1 MLEPDSRVV
10 LLDQL
15 RPPPGYRLHAAVAT
29 TFTLD
34 LATAVVPPLAFASF
48 EIRDTPDP
56 VAALE
61 AIRSCTDRVDIFCQ
75 AGQLTVPRR
84 HSDLMAYLE
93 PMVHPVRR
101 QRPGALFHPKVW
113 FLHYRAD
120 EAPDRFRLLCST
132 RNLTDSQAWDAVV
145 TLEGAAASE
154 MNPANEPLAA
164 LIESLPRSTVGEL
177 APERAARLA
186 ALADAAR
193 RVEWDRPEHVTSIAF
208 HLWGVRG
215 VPSATPDFS
224 GYRHLIVAPFCN
236 AEGLAQLTRAARGDV
251 TVVSRAETFD
261 KLGSEPFAHC
271 HTFVLDPAATLGAP
285 EGTDADNAAELTEG
299 GADHLAGDPLTG
311 LHAKVTVLERDHR
324 AHVFIGSANATSAA
338 FGGNV
343 EFAVELTGGY
353 SRLGVATY
361 LDGNAPFRRMLQEY
375 EPGAPTPPDPD
386 DERLRALLNRLRTLA
401 ETEFTLTVQPSA
413 HAGMHDLHLESATAL
428 WLGETHELRGELL
441 TLPGQAVELTG
452 GHPASAIF
460 RDVAV
465 PNITPFVALHLTD
478 QGGSAG
484 SRPLHVSSV
493 VHARLIGDPPT
504 RLDEVLAR
512 QVDTPEKF
520 LRFVALLLGLGGA
533 ASPVQS
539 LLTAGSDSAWSAV
552 GGAGMFEVIV
562 NALATSPEALRDL
575 DRLVERLE
583 STDAG
588 RRVLPDGFRTLWE
601 PVKAALAT
609 VEEMS

>member
-15 RPPPGYRLHAAVAT
+15 RPPLGYRLHAAVAT

-101 QRPGALFHPKVW
+101 PRPGSLFHPKVW

-132 RNLTDSQAWDAVV
+132 RNLTDSHAWDAVV
-145 TLEGAAASE
+145 ALDGVPAAAV
-154 MNPANEPLAA
+154 NPANEPLAA
-164 LIESLPRSTVGEL
+164 LIDSLPRNTLGEL
-177 APERAARLA
+177 PPERAARVAELT
-186 ALADAAR
+186 DAAR
-193 RVEWDRPEHVTSIAF
+193 RVDWECPDDVRSIAF
-208 HLWGVRG
+208 HLWGVPG
-215 VPSATPDFS
+215 GPSADPDFS
-224 GYRHLIVAPFCN
+224 GYRHLIIAPFCN
-236 AEGLAQLTRAARGDV
+236 ADGLDRLTRAARGDIA
-251 TVVSRAETFD
+251 VVSRQETFD
-261 KLGSEPFAHC
+261 ELGKEPFAGC
-271 HTFVLDPAATLGAP
+271 RTFVLDPAAALEAS
-285 EGTDADNAAELTEG
+285 DN
-299 GADHLAGDPLTG
+299 DAGDGTHHGDLNGAAHDVLTG
-311 LHAKVTVLERDHR
+311 LHAKVTVVERDHR

-353 SRLGVATY
+353 SRLGVDTY
-361 LDGNAPFRRMLQEY
+361 LKDGAGFRRMLQEY
-375 EPGAPTPPDPD
+375 TPGAPAPLDPD

-401 ETEFTLTVQPSA
+401 EIEFTLTVQPEA
-413 HAGMHDLHLESATAL
+413 RPGIHDLRLESASAL
-428 WLGETHELRGELL
+428 RLGDAHELTVELL
-441 TLPGQAVELTG
+441 TRPGQATQLAG
-452 GHPASAIF
+452 GRLADATF
-460 RDVAV
+460 ADVPV
-465 PNITPFVALHLTD
+465 PDITPFVALHLTD
-478 QGGSAG
+478 RGS
-484 SRPLHVSSV
+484 SPSDRPLQVSSV

-520 LRFVALLLGLGGA
+520 LGFVALLLGLGGSGDPLSA
-533 ASPVQS
+533 VV
-539 LLTAGSDSAWSAV
+539 TAGGDSTWVAA
-552 GGAGMFEVIV
+552 GGVGMFEVIV
-562 NALATSPEALRDL
+562 SALAARPDALRDL

-588 RRVLPDGFRTLWE
+588 RRVLPDGFRALWG
-601 PVKAALAT
+601 PVKLALAT
-609 VEEMS
+609 VQETP

>member
-34 LATAVVPPLAFASF
+34 LATAVVPPLAFASV

-84 HSDLMAYLE
+84 HSDLMTYLE

-101 QRPGALFHPKVW
+101 PRPGALFHPKVW

-145 TLEGAAASE
+145 ILDGTAASE
-154 MNPANEPLAA
+154 VNPANEPLAA
-164 LIESLPRSTVGEL
+164 LIDSLPRRTVGDL
-177 APERAARLA
+177 AAGPAARIT

-193 RVEWDRPEHVTSIAF
+193 RVKWERPEHVTSIAF
-208 HLWGVRG
+208 HLWGVPG
-215 VPSATPDFS
+215 MSAAAPDFS
-224 GYRHLIVAPFCN
+224 GYRHLLVAPFCN
-236 AEGLAQLTRAARGDV
+236 PAGLAQLTRSARGDI

-261 KLGSEPFAHC
+261 ELGTEPFARC
-271 HTFVLDPAATLGAP
+271 DTFVLDPVATLAATDGP
-285 EGTDADNAAELTEG
+285 EADNAAG
-299 GADHLAGDPLTG
+299 PPDDADLAEDALTG
-311 LHAKVTVLERDHR
+311 LHAKVMVVERDHR

-353 SRLGVATY
+353 SRLGVGTY
-361 LDGNAPFRRMLQEY
+361 LDGNAPFRRMLQQY

-386 DERLRALLNRLRTLA
+386 DDRLRALLNRLRTLA
-401 ETEFTLTVQPSA
+401 EVEFTLTVQPA
-413 HAGMHDLHLESATAL
+413 PLAGIHNLHLDSETPL
-428 WLGETHELRGELL
+428 RLGETHELRVELL
-441 TLPGQAVELTG
+441 TLPGQAVELVG
-452 GHPASAIF
+452 GRPAEATF

-478 QGGSAG
+478 RGTSART
-484 SRPLHVSSV
+484 RPLQASSV

-533 ASPVQS
+533 ASAVPSV
-539 LLTAGSDSAWSAV
+539 LAGGTDSAWGSTA
-552 GGAGMFEVIV
+552 GAGMFEVIV
-562 NALATSPEALRDL
+562 NALATSPDALRDL

-588 RRVLPDGFRTLWE
+588 RRVLPDGFGTLWE

-609 VEEMS
+609 IEEVS

>member
-1 MLEPDSRVV
+1 MLEPDSRVI

-34 LATAVVPPLAFASF
+34 LATAVVPPLAFASV

-56 VAALE
+56 VAALD

-75 AGQLTVPRR
+75 AGHLTVPRR

-101 QRPGALFHPKVW
+101 PRGGALFHPKVW

-145 TLEGAAASE
+145 TLDGAGASE
-154 MNPANEPLAA
+154 ADIANEPLAA
-164 LIESLPRSTVGEL
+164 LIESLPRSTVGDL
-177 APERAARLA
+177 ALGRAARIA
-186 ALADAAR
+186 ALAAAAR
-193 RVEWDRPEHVTSIAF
+193 RVGWERPEHVTSLAF
-208 HLWGVRG
+208 HLWGVQG
-215 VPSATPDFS
+215 APPAAPDFS

-236 AEGLAQLTRAARGDV
+236 ADGLAQLTRSARREI

-261 KLGSEPFAHC
+261 ELGSEPFARC
-271 HTFVLDPAATLGAP
+271 ATFVLDPVATLAAP
-285 EGTDADNAAELTEG
+285 DGPD
-299 GADHLAGDPLTG
+299 AGDAEQADDGDPAESTLTG
-311 LHAKVTVLERDHR
+311 LHAKVTVVERDHR
-324 AHVFIGSANATSAA
+324 AHIFIGSANATSAA

-343 EFAVELTGGY
+343 EFAVELTGGH
-353 SRLGVATY
+353 SKLGVATY
-361 LDGNAPFRRMLQEY
+361 LDDNAPFRRLLQEY
-375 EPGAPTPPDPD
+375 KPGAPTPSDPD
-386 DERLRALLNRLRTLA
+386 DERLLSLLNRLRALSKI
-401 ETEFTLTVQPSA
+401 EFTLTVQPSA
-413 HAGMHDLHLESATAL
+413 VAGMHDLRLESVGEVR
-428 WLGETHELRGELL
+428 LGETHELRVELL
-441 TLPGQAVELTG
+441 TLPGQAVELADG
-452 GHPASAIF
+452 RPAGASF
-460 RDVAV
+460 REVAV

-478 QGGSAG
+478 RGTSSGT
-484 SRPLHVSSV
+484 RPLQVSSV

-520 LRFVALLLGLGGA
+520 LRFVALLLGLSGA
-533 ASPVQS
+533 ASPVS
-539 LLTAGSDSAWSAV
+539 SVLGGGSDAAWAST
-552 GGAGMFEVIV
+552 GGAGMFEVML
-562 NALATSPEALRDL
+562 NALATSPDALRDL
-575 DRLVERLE
+575 GKLVERLE

-609 VEEMS
+609 IEESQ

>member
-34 LATAVVPPLAFASF
+34 LATAVVPPLAFASV

-56 VAALE
+56 VAALG

-75 AGQLTVPRR
+75 AGQVTVPRR

-101 QRPGALFHPKVW
+101 PRPGALFHPKVW

-145 TLEGAAASE
+145 TLDGAAASE
-154 MNPANEPLAA
+154 VNPANEPLAA
-164 LIESLPRSTVGEL
+164 LIESLPRNTVGDL
-177 APERAARLA
+177 APGRAARIA
-186 ALADAAR
+186 TLADAAR
-193 RVEWDRPEHVTSIAF
+193 RVEWERPEHVTSIAF
-208 HLWGVRG
+208 HQWGVQG
-215 VPSATPDFS
+215 AAPAAPHLS

-236 AEGLAQLTRAARGDV
+236 PAGLAQLTRSARGDI
-251 TVVSRAETFD
+251 TVVSRAEIFD
-261 KLGSEPFAHC
+261 ELGAEPFARC
-271 HTFVLDPAATLGAP
+271 ATFVLDPVAMLAAPDGP
-285 EGTDADNAAELTEG
+285 V
-299 GADHLAGDPLTG
+299 AGDAAPADDGGDLAESALTG
-311 LHAKVTVLERDHR
+311 LHAKVTVVERDHR
-324 AHVFIGSANATSAA
+324 AHLFIGSANATSAA

-343 EFAVELTGGY
+343 EFAVELTGGH
-353 SRLGVATY
+353 SKLGVATY
-361 LDGNAPFRRMLQEY
+361 LDDNAPFRRLLQEY
-375 EPGAPTPPDPD
+375 EPGAPTPPDLD
-386 DERLRALLNRLRTLA
+386 DERLSALLNRLRALA
-401 ETEFTLTVQPSA
+401 EVEFTLTVQPA
-413 HAGMHDLHLESATAL
+413 PLNGIHNLHLASENPL
-428 WLGETHELRGELL
+428 RLGQTHELRVELL
-441 TLPGQAVELTG
+441 TLPGQAVELVG
-452 GHPASAIF
+452 GRPADATF
-460 RDVAV
+460 QEVAV

-478 QGGSAG
+478 RGFSPGT
-484 SRPLHVSSV
+484 RPLHVSSV

-520 LRFVALLLGLGGA
+520 LRFVCLLLGLSGTTGSFSSVLAGA
-533 ASPVQS
+533 A
-539 LLTAGSDSAWSAV
+539 DSAWASA
-552 GGAGMFEVIV
+552 GGAGMFEVV
-562 NALATSPEALRDL
+562 LNALATSPDALRDL
-575 DRLVERLE
+575 GRLVERLE

-601 PVKAALAT
+601 PVTAALAKL
-609 VEEMS
+609 EEVS